1 MSSRGAMAGR
11 GADVKV
17 GVRHHVCRP
26 WYGSRRVQADR
37 WYPSSKTCSGCG
49 SVKAKLNLSER
60 TYVCEHENCG
70 LRIDR
75 DLNAAINLARIARA
89 EQSACFDNGGAD
101 HKTTAPA
108 ALVAVKPESSNG
120 SASPQGEAA

>member
-1 MSSRGAMAGR
+1 M
-11 GADVKV
+11 
-17 GVRHHVCRP
+17 
-26 WYGSRRVQADR
+26 
-37 WYPSSKTCSGCG
+37 
-49 SVKAKLNLSER
+49 KAKLNLSER

-101 HKTTAPA
+101 RKTTASA